1 MTEEEAQKIN
11 ELYRQIDALTAEN
24 TALKSEA
31 NVHAHQVKVLEDIAG
46 RLGRVEDKL
55 NKPPSRK

>member
-31 NVHAHQVKVLEDIAG
+31 SVHAHQVKVLEDIAV
-46 RLGRVEDKL
+46 RLVRVEDKL
-55 NKPPSRK
+55 NTLPSRK